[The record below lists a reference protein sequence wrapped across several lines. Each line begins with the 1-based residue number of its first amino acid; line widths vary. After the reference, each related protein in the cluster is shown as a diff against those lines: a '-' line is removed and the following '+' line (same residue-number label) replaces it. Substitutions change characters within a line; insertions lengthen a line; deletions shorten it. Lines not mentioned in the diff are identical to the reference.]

1 MMMNAKR
8 VLAAA
13 LGLSLLSAGAQAADN
28 LLFKG
33 NLVIPNCTVNN
44 NQSIETDFGDIE
56 IQTLSA
62 ANTGYHW
69 KSIQVPVE
77 CPYNYGTPKINLTT
91 GTPGKESNSIQTS
104 KYNTE
109 KLVVYLQQG
118 TADKLGKKIELGNYQ
133 EIEQDAITN
142 TNGNQRNVLLAA
154 GVGREDDMNLL
165 TPGPFTA
172 SVSMEVRY
180 E

>member
-1 MMMNAKR
+1 MVINTNR
-8 VLAAA
+8 ILTA
-13 LGLSLLSAGAQAADN
+13 LLSLSLYSVGAHATDN

-33 NLVIPNCTVNN
+33 NLIIPNCTVNN

-69 KSIQVPVE
+69 KSIQIPVD
-77 CPYNYGTPKINLTT
+77 CPYNYGTPKINLTGQQGVST
-91 GTPGKESNSIQTS
+91 NSIQTS

-109 KLVVYLQQG
+109 KLVIYLQQG
-118 TADKLGKKIELGNYQ
+118 TPDKQGKKINLGSYQ
-133 EIEQDAITN
+133 ELEQDAIVN
-142 TNGNQRNVLLAA
+142 TNGNQKNILITAS
-154 GVGREDDMNLL
+154 VGREQGMELL

-172 SVSMEVRY
+172 SVNMEMRY

>member
-1 MMMNAKR
+1 MIMNTKH
-8 VLAAA
+8 VLVTV
-13 LGLSLLSAGAQAADN
+13 LGLSLLNADVQAADN

-44 NQSIETDFGDIE
+44 NQSIETDFGDIQ

-69 KSIQVPVE
+69 KSILVPVE
-77 CPYNYGTPKINLTT
+77 CPYNYGTPKINFT
-91 GTPGKESNSIQTS
+91 GQKGMKNNSIQTS
-104 KYNTE
+104 KYTNE

-118 TADKLGKKIELGNYQ
+118 TADKLGKEIELGSYQ
-133 EIEQDAITN
+133 DLEQDAITN
-142 TNGNQRNVLLAA
+142 ANDNQRNILLAA
-154 GVGREDDMNLL
+154 GVGREDDMSLL

-172 SVSMEVRY
+172 SVNMEIRY